1 MTIGTGHQGG
11 PPETVGGEESPVVFA
26 PVVAT
31 KQKRRQNANKPIFEP
46 CEEIA
51 DLKSEIE
58 YLRQQVHGLRSQLHG
73 ELAVLALRIEDND
86 RREMLRRKVVR
97 RWLMAAVFA
106 GWLWQTPIAIL
117 GLLRGPILMPGLL
130 LFGMTVAGGI
140 TILMLS
146 LHNEGDEQEQGHR
159 YHNWF
164 RLTERDD
171 TRSQPAHG
179 LL

>member
-1 MTIGTGHQGG
+1 
-11 PPETVGGEESPVVFA
+11 
-26 PVVAT
+26 
-31 KQKRRQNANKPIFEP
+31 
-46 CEEIA
+46 
-51 DLKSEIE
+51 
-58 YLRQQVHGLRSQLHG
+58 
-73 ELAVLALRIEDND
+73 
-86 RREMLRRKVVR
+86 MLRRKAVTEVAYGRCVR
-97 RWLMAAVFA
+97 WMALANPHRYLRIAPWTNSDA
-106 GWLWQTPIAIL
+106 GAAAI
-117 GLLRGPILMPGLL
+117 
-130 LFGMTVAGGI
+130 GMTVAGGI

>member
-31 KQKRRQNANKPIFEP
+31 KQKRRRNTTKPSFEP
-46 CEEIA
+46 REEIA
-51 DLKSEIE
+51 DLKSDVE

-73 ELAVLALRIEDND
+73 ELAALALRIEDND

-97 RWLMAAVFA
+97 RWLMVAVFTV
-106 GWLWQTPIAIL
+106 WLWQTPVAIL
-117 GLLRGPILMPGLL
+117 RLLHGPILMPGLL

-146 LHNEGDEQEQGHR
+146 LHNEADEQDQKHR
-159 YHNWF
+159 YQNWF
-164 RLTERDD
+164 RLIARDD
-171 TRSQPAHG
+171 TQPAHSRF
-179 LL
+179 